1 MSQES
6 IDGGEMEIPRD
17 LAIERRQRS
26 GAQFSEPVERRGDW
40 NEGSLTN
47 VARSA
52 WDQQQLSVLID
63 GNEKTVACGLGWF
76 SIGLGLA
83 EVLAPRTLE
92 RVLGIK
98 HHGFLLRVMG
108 LREIASGVGILT
120 GRRPSGWLWARA
132 GGDVID
138 IAALGMALNS
148 DTAKPANI
156 GLACAAVAGITVLD
170 IRCAQELSRNND
182 AALSAR
188 TIEVRNSIQIN
199 CSPAA
204 VYKFWRNFQN
214 LPRFMGNIE
223 SVDTLSDNRSHW
235 CVRGPAGKRIEWDAE
250 ITEEEE
256 NRLIAWH
263 SLTGA
268 QVENYG
274 SVRFETAPGGRG
286 TYIKVHLQYSPPA
299 GIVGARV
306 AKLSGREPQQQ
317 IHEDLHH
324 LKQIM
329 ETGEIIT
336 TKGQPAGRARGTSW
350 KYDQAVRRQ
359 VDSRSEYQTSAA

>member
-1 MSQES
+1 MS
-6 IDGGEMEIPRD
+6 
-17 LAIERRQRS
+17 
-26 GAQFSEPVERRGDW
+26 
-40 NEGSLTN
+40 N
-47 VARSA
+47 V
-52 WDQQQLSVLID
+52 
-63 GNEKTVACGLGWF
+63 
-76 SIGLGLA
+76 
-83 EVLAPRTLE
+83 
-92 RVLGIK
+92 
-98 HHGFLLRVMG
+98 
-108 LREIASGVGILT
+108 
-120 GRRPSGWLWARA
+120 
-132 GGDVID
+132 
-138 IAALGMALNS
+138 
-148 DTAKPANI
+148 
-156 GLACAAVAGITVLD
+156 
-170 IRCAQELSRNND
+170 
-182 AALSAR
+182 
-188 TIEVRNSIQIN
+188 
-199 CSPAA
+199 
-204 VYKFWRNFQN
+204 
-214 LPRFMGNIE
+214 E

-286 TYIKVHLQYSPPA
+286 TYVKVHLQYSPPA
-299 GIVGARV
+299 GIFGARV
-306 AKLSGREPQQQ
+306 AKLFGREPQQQ

-359 VDSRSEYQTSAA
+359 VDARTEYQTSAA